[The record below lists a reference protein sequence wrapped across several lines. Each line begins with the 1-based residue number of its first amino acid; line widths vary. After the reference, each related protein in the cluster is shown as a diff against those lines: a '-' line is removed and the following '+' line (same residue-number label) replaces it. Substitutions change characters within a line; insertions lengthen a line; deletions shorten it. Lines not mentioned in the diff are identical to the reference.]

1 MDDRRDDSQEPS
13 QESSYEKPQIED
25 LPTQDGP
32 AVTAAG
38 DSPSRDA

>member
-1 MDDRRDDSQEPS
+1 MDGSREDSQEPS
-13 QESSYEKPQIED
+13 GYEPPQVED
-25 LPTQDGP
+25 LPVQDGP

>member
-1 MDDRRDDSQEPS
+1 MDGNREDSQERG
-13 QESSYEKPQIED
+13 YEPPQVED

-38 DSPSRDA
+38 DSPQPDN